1 MGTDRRSNPA
11 RLLGT
16 AIGQGPWRSC
26 THCSFDLLIQ
36 ETIRYGPL
44 MSDAPPPIPAA
55 PPPVPVVS
63 VAKSSNGTKKAW
75 LFGCGGCLVL
85 VALLGAFGA
94 AIFAF
99 VFKALGESEAA
110 QASLREAQASTV
122 LIEEIGEPMALGWL
136 VVGNVNVS
144 NDSGDADIVVPIEGP
159 KGTASVHTIGVRE
172 GGVWTM
178 QEMTATVAGSGTTVD
193 LLAD

>member
-1 MGTDRRSNPA
+1 
-11 RLLGT
+11 
-16 AIGQGPWRSC
+16 
-26 THCSFDLLIQ
+26 
-36 ETIRYGPL
+36 

-122 LIEEIGEPMALGWL
+122 LIEEIGEPMTVGWL
-136 VVGNVNVS
+136 VMGSVNVS
-144 NDSGDADIVVPIEGP
+144 NDSGEADIIVPIEGP
-159 KGTASVHTIGVRE
+159 KGTASVHTIEVRE
-172 GGVWTM
+172 GGVGTM